1 MALQEPAAQRD
12 FDPADVGS
20 GSKGDLADPSGIS
33 QLYPRNR
40 TSRPFA
46 TDVGNGLRADVALFE
61 ILPSSFAIGK
71 HLEP

>member
-1 MALQEPAAQRD
+1 MA
-12 FDPADVGS
+12 
-20 GSKGDLADPSGIS
+20 
-33 QLYPRNR
+33 QLGQKA
-40 TSRPFA
+40 TSPIHQALVSSTPETGHLDPFA

>member
-1 MALQEPAAQRD
+1 VRTPGQ
-12 FDPADVGS
+12 VGF

-40 TSRPFA
+40 TSRPFD

-71 HLEP
+71 HLET